1 MLSPASHMP
10 SEFPLLCT
18 LCVWVASKAY
28 IIKSRVRD
36 GAGLLLV
43 QPYSPEL
50 FRQGDL
56 PGPRLLME
64 ALRGEVTQK
73 ELKQKWKAVE
83 KEKEGDRGRHN
94 LDSVERL

>member
-1 MLSPASHMP
+1 MP

-18 LCVWVASKAY
+18 LCVWVAAKAY

-64 ALRGEVTQK
+64 ALRGEVTQ
-73 ELKQKWKAVE
+73 
-83 KEKEGDRGRHN
+83 R
-94 LDSVERL
+94 S